1 MPLTRVDIEKFNK
14 VLIVFNRN
22 SGKQLFASM
31 FSRVNEVYKRLKD
44 ILGAKRTEIY
54 DIKRFSNERQFASYL
69 GLIPTCHSSGE
80 KVSHGEKTYRGNKVI
95 GPLITEASWVA
106 IQKDQGL
113 NAAYGYYCQRMKP
126 HNAIIRIARKLSNI
140 IFHVLKNNIRY
151 EPYQWDKD
159 WQKTCL

>member
-1 MPLTRVDIEKFNK
+1 MLFRSIRWLKEEVALLSSTRLSLDLLINQ
-14 VLIVFNRN
+14 VLSMRRNVLDCTRELRRISQSDKYRERFKLLLSIPGIGMIV
-22 SGKQLFASM
+22 AM
-31 FSRVNEVYKRLKD
+31 C
-44 ILGAKRTEIY
+44 ILTEIY

-113 NAAYGYYCQRMKP
+113 NAAYGYYCQP
-126 HNAIIRIARKLSNI
+126 
-140 IFHVLKNNIRY
+140 LK
-151 EPYQWDKD
+151 
-159 WQKTCL
+159 